1 MNLLRVDPGLVI
13 WLWVTFGIVL
23 VVLRFT
29 AWDAIMGAL
38 DKRSSK
44 IVTGL
49 ADAEAASAKAAA
61 MLKEYEA
68 RIAEGKLEAA
78 RIVEQAR
85 TEASAAK
92 ERMARET
99 QEEILEEKRKARL
112 EIEKAREDAMLSVQ
126 GEIGSLALLLASS
139 ILKREVTAADNAR
152 LIADFSAKLA
162 SRN

>member
-23 VVLRFT
+23 IVLRLT
-29 AWDAIMGAL
+29 AWDTIMGAL

-44 IVTGL
+44 IVTDL
-49 ADAEAASAKAAA
+49 ASAEAAAGKAAA
-61 MLKEYEA
+61 MLKDYEA

-85 TEASAAK
+85 SEASAVK

-99 QEEILEEKRKARL
+99 QEQILEDKRKARL

-126 GEIGSLALLLASS
+126 GEISSLALLLASS

-152 LIADFSAKLA
+152 LIADFSARLGTG
-162 SRN
+162 N

>member
-13 WLWVTFGIVL
+13 WLWITFGIVL

-29 AWDAIMGAL
+29 VWDKVMGGL
-38 DKRSSK
+38 DKRSNK
-44 IVTGL
+44 IVTDL
-49 ADAEAASAKAAA
+49 ADAASASGKAVA

-68 RIAEGKLEAA
+68 KIEEGKLEAA
-78 RIVEQAR
+78 RIVEQGR

-99 QEEILEEKRKARL
+99 QEQILEDKRKAHL
-112 EIEKAREDAMLSVQ
+112 EIEKAREDAMLSIQ
-126 GEIGSLALLLASS
+126 GEIASLSLLLASS
-139 ILKREVTAADNAR
+139 ILKREVSAADNAR
-152 LIADFSAKLA
+152 LIAEFSEKLG

>member
-1 MNLLRVDPGLVI
+1 MNLLRVDPGLVL
-13 WLWVTFGIVL
+13 WLWITFGIVL

-29 AWDAIMGAL
+29 VWDKVMGAL
-38 DKRSSK
+38 DKRSGK
-44 IVTGL
+44 IVTDL
-49 ADAEAASAKAAA
+49 ADAESASLKAAA

-85 TEASAAK
+85 TEASALK
-92 ERMARET
+92 ERMERQT
-99 QEEILEEKRKARL
+99 QEQILEEKRKARL

-126 GEIGSLALLLASS
+126 GDISSLALLLASS
-139 ILKREVTAADNAR
+139 ILKREVNAADNAR
-152 LIADFSAKLA
+152 LIADFSAKLG